1 MMTIEPSLH
10 DDLLAAIPSLRAFV
24 ISLKDDPIQADD
36 LVQETILRAWANS
49 DRFQTGTNLHAWLFT
64 ILRNVFLSQ
73 YRKRRREVED
83 VDGSYAGTLI
93 SLPHQQ
99 VHLDFEDMRAALSRL
114 RVEQRE
120 ALLLV
125 AAQGMSYEE
134 AAEVCGV
141 AVGTVKSRVNR
152 ARHRLAELLGIT
164 DDPEI
169 GPDSVT
175 KAALAELSLGPPA

>member
-1 MMTIEPSLH
+1 M
-10 DDLLAAIPSLRAFV
+10 
-24 ISLKDDPIQADD
+24 
-36 LVQETILRAWANS
+36 
-49 DRFQTGTNLHAWLFT
+49 
-64 ILRNVFLSQ
+64 
-73 YRKRRREVED
+73 
-83 VDGSYAGTLI
+83 DGSYAGTLI

-99 VHLDFEDMRAALSRL
+99 VYLDFEDMRAALSRL

-134 AAEVCGV
+134 GAEVCGV
-141 AVGTVKSRVNR
+141 AVGTIKCRVNR

-175 KAALAELSLGPPA
+175 KAALTELSLGPPA

>member
-1 MMTIEPSLH
+1 MTVEVSLR
-10 DDLLAAIPSLRAFV
+10 DEMLAALPNLRAFA
-24 ISLKDDPIQADD
+24 ISLTNDPVRAAD
-36 LVQETILRAWANS
+36 LVQDTILRAWANTH
-49 DRFQTGTNLHAWLFT
+49 RFQAGTNLHAWLFT
-64 ILRNVFLSQ
+64 ILRNLFLSQ
-73 YRKRRREVED
+73 YRKRRSEVED

-99 VHLDFEDMRAALSRL
+99 VYLDFEDMRAALSRL

-141 AVGTVKSRVNR
+141 AVGTIKSRVNR

-164 DDPEI
+164 DDPEL
-169 GPDSVT
+169 GPDGIT
-175 KAALAELSLGPPA
+175 KAALSEPHLEALT